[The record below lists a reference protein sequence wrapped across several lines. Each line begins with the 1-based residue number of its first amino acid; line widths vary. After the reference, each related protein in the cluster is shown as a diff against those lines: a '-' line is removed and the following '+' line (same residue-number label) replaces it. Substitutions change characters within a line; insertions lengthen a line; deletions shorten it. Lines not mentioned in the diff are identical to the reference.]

1 MSSIALPM
9 NVAKARYEAPALLDT
24 SGASAETKEWAIIG
38 LSLALALIWYGSAW
52 AFCWAVCHGRVS
64 SCSTGGAIWARTV
77 TAVCHR

>member
-24 SGASAETKEWAIIG
+24 SGAPAETKEWAIIG
-38 LSLALALIWYGSAW
+38 LALALVLIWYGSAW